1 VKLQGNSDELQGN
14 YGGYDQNSRI
24 QNDYA
29 AGHKLLG
36 FPELK
41 QAGPFGSQVGAL
53 HHLARIKGLQ
63 RTLLTV
69 QDPSDGT
76 LAVFNTE

>member
-1 VKLQGNSDELQGN
+1 MSCKEITVAMIGILESRTTMLQGINF
-14 YGGYDQNSRI
+14 
-24 QNDYA
+24 
-29 AGHKLLG
+29 LG